1 MRILVLSIMVL
12 LAGCTTPEYQAQLSV
27 CESAW
32 FANLP
37 PRYEKVVRTDYHYIE
52 IPSGKSVC
60 VTKTLEDGSVHKVCE
75 EGTQEVPIPHTY
87 TVTVDRNEP
96 ARNTQI
102 EICVHNACL
111 KRYGDHLCRPLKG

>member
-1 MRILVLSIMVL
+1 MRILVLGIMVL

-32 FANLP
+32 IAKLP
-37 PRYEKVVRTDYHYIE
+37 PKYEKVVRTDYHYIE
-52 IPSGKSVC
+52 VPDGNSVC
-60 VTKTLEDGSVHKVCE
+60 VTKTLDNGNLHTVCE
-75 EGTQEVPIPHTY
+75 EGTHEIPIPHTY

-96 ARNTQI
+96 VRDQQI